1 MSVVPPQVN
10 PPQVPSGLPEP
21 EGGFLQLI
29 RDAVALPGRFFRW
42 LGRSVASLSFA
53 AMVSWFVFL
62 VLVTIVVLF
71 WFVLRKDG
79 DVPWQQTLTIER
91 LLVAVL
97 VLVIPLVTYK
107 TILNWTTG
115 VTSDFPDIQDAWDR
129 GVAALLENNIDLQ
142 AYPVFLIVGA
152 PDLRQQKVLMKA
164 SGLQFVV
171 QSAPS
176 GPAPL
181 HFYATTDAVYVV
193 LSDASWLSGLI
204 RLAGRQTEETQASSM
219 PESPAAP
226 AGVPVPDFSKRTLD
240 VDTFMD
246 ERQHAEMLQA
256 STPAVANQSTLR
268 PGSVNYGSGDKP
280 LKLSAQEA
288 ADQTNRIRHVGELL
302 RTSRYPL
309 CPVNGLMVLVPFH
322 VLTATDDAAREI
334 QRAINSDLQTL
345 QTSTMLKAPIIA
357 LFTGLEFEPGFR
369 ELVRRVGPVSAA
381 RQRFGQGMDVRCRAT
396 GAELEALAAHACGAF
411 EDWVY
416 TLFREDGALTRPGN
430 TLLHSLLCLV
440 RSKLKK
446 PISELLARGFGNNT
460 DDPESDRLFAGC
472 YFAATGDREEQQAFV
487 RGVFDKLTE
496 SQEDLEWTRSA
507 FRKSSQ
513 GRVMLATGVAASL
526 VMAVVFGA
534 MIFLGR

>member
-10 PPQVPSGLPEP
+10 PPQLPSGVPEP
-21 EGGFLQLI
+21 DGGFLQLI
-29 RDAVALPGRFFRW
+29 RDAAALPGRFIRW
-42 LGRSVASLSFA
+42 LGSSIRGLSFA
-53 AMVSWFVFL
+53 ALTSWFIFFALL
-62 VLVTIVVLF
+62 VIVVVF

-79 DVPWQQTLTIER
+79 DVPWQQTLTVER
-91 LLVAVL
+91 LLVGVL
-97 VLVIPLVTYK
+97 VLIIPVVTYK

-115 VTSDFPDIQDAWDR
+115 VTSDFPDIQDAWER
-129 GVAALLENNIDLQ
+129 GVASLLENNINLQ
-142 AYPVFLIVGA
+142 SYPVFLVVGT
-152 PDLRQQKVLMKA
+152 PDLRQQKMLMKA

-171 QSAPS
+171 QSVPS

-181 HFYATTDAVYVV
+181 HFYATTDSVYVV

-204 RLAGRQTEETQASSM
+204 RLAGRQTEETQATVAPETPGASPSS
-219 PESPAAP
+219 AA
-226 AGVPVPDFSKRTLD
+226 PDFSKRTMD
-240 VDTFMD
+240 VATFMD

-256 STPAVANQSTLR
+256 STPVVADQSTLR
-268 PGSVNYGSGDKP
+268 PGATAYGRGDKP
-280 LKLSAQEA
+280 LKLTAQEA
-288 ADQTNRIRHVGELL
+288 SDQTNRIRHVGELL
-302 RTSRYPL
+302 RTSRDPL
-309 CPVNGLMVLVPFH
+309 CPVNGVMVLIPFH

-345 QTSTMLKAPIIA
+345 QSATTLKAPIVA

-381 RQRFGQGMDVRCRAT
+381 RQRFGQGMDVRCRASS
-396 GAELEALAAHACGAF
+396 AELEALAAHACGAF

-446 PISELLARGFGNNT
+446 PIAELLARGFGNAG
-460 DDPESDRLFAGC
+460 DDPEADRFFAGC
-472 YFAATGDREEQQAFV
+472 YFAATGSKEEQQAFV

-496 SQEDLEWTRSA
+496 SQEDLEWTRAA
-507 FRKSSQ
+507 FRRSSQ

-526 VMAVVFGA
+526 VLTVVLAV
-534 MIFLGR
+534 MIFMQK